1 MGRYLN
7 SSTPYALYQGETNQP
22 YFVDK
27 SLLLA
32 ELFPVLDAGNQH
44 ICITRPRRF
53 GKTIM
58 ANMIAAFLS
67 KKVDSDSIFS
77 RLKITSN
84 LKYKEYRNKYNV
96 ISIDFSKISRSCDSY
111 SDYIGK
117 IETTLI
123 RDLKKEYPQ
132 IEVYEDDSAA
142 DVLETIFE
150 ECNQERFVFVL
161 DEWDFIFHKD
171 FVTEENKKQ
180 YVLFLSNLL
189 KDRSYVQLTYMT
201 GILPI
206 AMYSSGSE
214 LNMFWEYTM
223 VSEAKYNEY
232 FGFTDSEVDQ
242 LYEKYTR
249 NTREIH
255 ISREDLKEWYDGYTT
270 KSGERMYNPRSV
282 VLALTNNNIGN
293 YWTSSGPYDEIFYYI
308 RQNIDDVQNDLA
320 LMISGEAV
328 TAKIQEYAA
337 VSMNLT
343 TKNEI
348 FSAMIV
354 YGFLSY
360 ENGEV
365 RIPNKELMNKFD
377 DMIQG

>member
-1 MGRYLN
+1 M
-7 SSTPYALYQGETNQP
+7 
-22 YFVDK
+22 
-27 SLLLA
+27 
-32 ELFPVLDAGNQH
+32 
-44 ICITRPRRF
+44 
-53 GKTIM
+53 
-58 ANMIAAFLS
+58 
-67 KKVDSDSIFS
+67 
-77 RLKITSN
+77 
-84 LKYKEYRNKYNV
+84 
-96 ISIDFSKISRSCDSY
+96 
-111 SDYIGK
+111 
-117 IETTLI
+117 
-123 RDLKKEYPQ
+123 
-132 IEVYEDDSAA
+132 
-142 DVLETIFE
+142 
-150 ECNQERFVFVL
+150 
-161 DEWDFIFHKD
+161 
-171 FVTEENKKQ
+171 
-180 YVLFLSNLL
+180 

-206 AMYSSGSE
+206 AKYSSGSE

-223 VSEAKYNEY
+223 ASEAKYNEY

-377 DMIQG
+377 DMIQKEERLGYVYQLAKESERMLKATLAGNTKVMEEILEYAHNTETPILSYNNETELSAIVNLIYLSARDIYRVEREDKAGKGFVDFVFYPKRECDPGMILELKVDHTPEEALEQIKNKNYKLRFQGKLAEKKVTVKKILGIGISYDRKTKKHSCQVEWL